1 MSKLRTAL
9 LSSVFALSSVAAF
22 ADDFSNAASYNH
34 PYGMQAG
41 QENSTISPSM
51 RDANGNLTV
60 VNGQFTS
67 SQFSSQSGAQSMSS
81 SGTSLANMGTRT
93 SGAAFGGA
101 TAIGNQLQ
109 VVTVG
114 NYNTV
119 VVSSHQTNTGDQTA
133 NFSLNGS
140 KTN

>member
-22 ADDFSNAASYNH
+22 ADDYSNAAAYNH

-41 QENSTISPSM
+41 QENSTINPSM

-67 SQFSSQSGAQSMSS
+67 SQFSSSGAMSMSA
-81 SGTSLANMGTRT
+81 SGSNLANMGNRT

-101 TAIGNQLQ
+101 TAIGNQLN

-114 NYNTV
+114 NFNTV

-133 NFSLNGS
+133 NVSLNGS